1 MAGALLWSARV
12 VVGQELQSIRY
23 AIADLASKI
32 GKMEAQL
39 DEVLEEIHA
48 LGKESAVQAQKITAL
63 ESRVKQLEADQ
74 RNRHSA

>member
-12 VVGQELQSIRY
+12 VVGQELQSIRH
-23 AIADLASKI
+23 AINDLSSKI
-32 GKMEAQL
+32 GKIEDQL

-48 LGKESAVQAQKITAL
+48 LGKEAAVQAQKITAL